1 MRFTIFGH
9 KNPHFI
15 SVDRIILRVK
25 NFGTNRQNSDGIE
38 RDISLLFQLSSSR
51 TDLVRLLP
59 KSNCLTHPH
68 VSTKTISLEIIRKH
82 RDFSLEF
89 FQSASNESRDFHVQ
103 ITLATLHFGLFEFFS
118 AEDRQSL
125 GKGKIKE
132 KLQLEATCDCSHG
145 DRLNVF
151 MLCVSP
157 SFFIDNPCATTSNV
171 IIRDWGANRWK
182 RMGERV
188 DKCRD
193 IWFCYLF
200 SRTEVLAKRSDR
212 MVLSIPDLVSTT
224 DGGKS
229 NDGREQG
236 GFRERQVLD
245 RQSATTRLWELLE
258 RIRCHG

>member
-15 SVDRIILRVK
+15 YVDRIILRVK

-157 SFFIDNPCATTSNV
+157 SFFIDN
-171 IIRDWGANRWK
+171 
-182 RMGERV
+182 
-188 DKCRD
+188 
-193 IWFCYLF
+193 
-200 SRTEVLAKRSDR
+200 
-212 MVLSIPDLVSTT
+212 
-224 DGGKS
+224 
-229 NDGREQG
+229 
-236 GFRERQVLD
+236 
-245 RQSATTRLWELLE
+245 
-258 RIRCHG
+258 